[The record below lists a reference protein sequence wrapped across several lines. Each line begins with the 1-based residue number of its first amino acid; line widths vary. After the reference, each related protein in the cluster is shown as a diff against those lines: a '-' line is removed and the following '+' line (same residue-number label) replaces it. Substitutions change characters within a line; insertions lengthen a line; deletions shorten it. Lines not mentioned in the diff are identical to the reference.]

1 MLRLTGLFER
11 PLRLSE
17 GVYHLPERDAEY
29 ENQLQTNEAFS
40 NKWGAYSEEDVSEQ
54 ERLFEFQRRWYLKLY
69 GFESESALADY
80 LKRKSVV
87 LDAGCGLGY
96 KAKWFADLSPSSI
109 VLGMDYSDS
118 VYLAAE
124 RYKSTNNLV
133 FVKGDIADTRIADN
147 AVDYVSCDQVIM
159 HTEKPED
166 TFRELVRILK
176 PDCDLA
182 VYVYAKKAL
191 PRELLDQHFRTK
203 SKYISHEEMMEF
215 SKQLTELG
223 EKLSSLKVSIDAPD
237 IPLLGIKG
245 GRIDIQ
251 RFIYWNFIKCFWNEE
266 LGHATSVATNYDWY
280 SPSNAK
286 RYSEEE
292 FMAMVVSNNLNE
304 IYFHTEDACH
314 SGRFRKE
321 CAE

>member
-1 MLRLTGLFER
+1 MQVTGLFEK
-11 PLRLSE
+11 PLLVSK
-17 GVYHLPERDAEY
+17 GVYFLNEEDSVH

-40 NKWGAYSEEDVSEQ
+40 NKWGAYSKEDISEQ

-69 GFESESALADY
+69 GFGSETELADY
-80 LKRKSVV
+80 LKDKPVV
-87 LDAGCGLGY
+87 VDAGCGLGY
-96 KAKWFADLSPSSI
+96 KAKWFADLSPSSL
-109 VLGMDYSDS
+109 VLGIDYSDS
-118 VYLAAE
+118 VYVAAE
-124 RYKSTNNLV
+124 RYGSTNNLV
-133 FVKGDIADTRIADN
+133 FLKGDIADTQIVSD

-176 PDCDLA
+176 PGCDFS

-191 PRELLDQHFRTK
+191 PRELLDEHFRTK
-203 SKYISHEEMMEF
+203 TKSISHDEMMEF
-215 SKQLTELG
+215 SNQLTELG
-223 EKLSSLKVSIDAPD
+223 ERLSSLKVSFDAPE

-245 GRIDIQ
+245 GKIDIQ

-292 FMAMVVSNNLNE
+292 FMAMVVSSNLDE
-304 IYFHTEDACH
+304 VYFHTEEACH

>member
-1 MLRLTGLFER
+1 MLQLKGLFEK
-11 PLRLSE
+11 PLSFSK
-17 GVYHLPERDAEY
+17 GVYLLDEGNSVH

-40 NKWGAYSEEDVSEQ
+40 NKWGAYSKEDTAEQ
-54 ERLFEFQRRWYLKLY
+54 ERLFDFQRRWYLKLY
-69 GFESESALADY
+69 GFGSETELADY
-80 LKRKSVV
+80 LKDKSVV
-87 LDAGCGLGY
+87 VDAGCGLGY
-96 KAKWFADLSPSSI
+96 KAKWFADLSPSSL
-109 VLGMDYSDS
+109 VLGIDYSDS
-118 VYLAAE
+118 VYVAAE
-124 RYKSTNNLV
+124 RYETTNNLV
-133 FVKGDIADTRIADN
+133 FLKGDIADTHIISS

-176 PDCDLA
+176 PDCDFS

-191 PRELLDQHFRTK
+191 PRELLDDHFRTK
-203 SKYISHEEMMEF
+203 TKTISHDEMMEF
-215 SKQLTELG
+215 SNQLTELG
-223 EKLSSLKVSIDAPD
+223 EKLSSLKVSFDAPE

-245 GRIDIQ
+245 GKTDIQ

-292 FMAMVVSNNLNE
+292 FMAMVVSSNLDE
-304 IYFHTEDACH
+304 VYFHTEEACH